1 MPLAGGDSML
11 TMTAQGSYTNMG
23 AMLSS
28 DMGYYGM
35 AFHDND
41 DLYYSRNITHNLLG
55 YSEGF
60 MGFGNGMEKL
70 ISRAWPE
77 SDLEMMQGTLPLY
90 TDHQPNLLHD
100 GQRTQRIQLLFKCH
114 VRTQP

>member
-1 MPLAGGDSML
+1 MAGGDSML

-77 SDLEMMQGTLPLY
+77 SDREMMEGTLPLY
-90 TDHQPNLLHD
+90 SGNVPFNIYT
-100 GQRTQRIQLLFKCH
+100 
-114 VRTQP
+114 

>member
-1 MPLAGGDSML
+1 
-11 TMTAQGSYTNMG
+11 MTAQGSYTNMG
-23 AMLSS
+23 AMLSA

-60 MGFGNGMEKL
+60 MGYGNGM
-70 ISRAWPE
+70 
-77 SDLEMMQGTLPLY
+77 
-90 TDHQPNLLHD
+90 
-100 GQRTQRIQLLFKCH
+100 
-114 VRTQP
+114 